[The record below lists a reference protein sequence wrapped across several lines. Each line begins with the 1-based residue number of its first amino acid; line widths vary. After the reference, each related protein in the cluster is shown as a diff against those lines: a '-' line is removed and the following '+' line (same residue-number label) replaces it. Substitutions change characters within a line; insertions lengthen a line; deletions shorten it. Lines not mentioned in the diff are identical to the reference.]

1 MIKTGC
7 FLSQSSLSRNLAI
20 IWEYV
25 IHEHS
30 HTAVCLCRQISADT
44 FRQCKEKLSHS
55 WNLPPIIYF
64 SNNFGTRQKRNDREL
79 LRPLDPFFLKWS
91 LLSLGR
97 KLLITPSR
105 YPPYIINMGNLDVGF
120 QSLQFLLSENTSVL
134 IFLCSQPVKMLHI
147 FSAPIQRNL
156 SFTPYFMPYVGSWKN
171 EGFSCQSLKA
181 AQALFQLHTAL
192 DLKVWHFTLASVS
205 TICSVSL
212 VHCWKYSW

>member
-1 MIKTGC
+1 MKTEC
-7 FLSQSSLSRNLAI
+7 FTSQSIPSQYPEIAWNLWKA
-20 IWEYV
+20 
-25 IHEHS
+25 
-30 HTAVCLCRQISADT
+30 HTAIQGMLVQTDSVAPWTPSSDA
-44 FRQCKEKLSHS
+44 KKS
-55 WNLPPIIYF
+55 WVI
-64 SNNFGTRQKRNDREL
+64 FGTFSQLSVLTVNMAQGSWGHTGNPHGL
-79 LRPLDPFFLKWS
+79 TDPFPPKQS
-91 LLSLGR
+91 LPGLWR
-97 KLLITPSR
+97 IPLIPAGR
-105 YPPYIINMGNLDVGF
+105 YP
-120 QSLQFLLSENTSVL
+120 SLMWAIWRYDFKAWNSCSRKNTSVL

-181 AQALFQLHTAL
+181 VQALFQLHTAS